1 MSEKTNHVF
10 AFECFPADR
19 PEWATVINAPSA
31 GKAKV
36 EYFRDL
42 HDAWDCYKF
51 TDVRCRKI
59 GAPHTSDQ
67 FKRTAAYRGLP
78 GLRCGARVK
87 VGECLGT
94 VVGSNCSAN
103 FDVLFDADAPRYG
116 GMTLNVHPQS
126 MEGVIAMTR

>member
-1 MSEKTNHVF
+1 MSVY

-19 PEWATVINAPSA
+19 PEWATTINAASA
-31 GKAKV
+31 GKAKT
-36 EYFRDL
+36 EYFHDL
-42 HDAWDCYKF
+42 HEAWDCYRF

-87 VGECLGT
+87 VGQSLGT

-103 FDVLFDADAPRYG
+103 FDVLFDADAPRNA
-116 GMTLNVHPQS
+116 GMTLAVHPGE
-126 MEGVIAMTR
+126 MEVV